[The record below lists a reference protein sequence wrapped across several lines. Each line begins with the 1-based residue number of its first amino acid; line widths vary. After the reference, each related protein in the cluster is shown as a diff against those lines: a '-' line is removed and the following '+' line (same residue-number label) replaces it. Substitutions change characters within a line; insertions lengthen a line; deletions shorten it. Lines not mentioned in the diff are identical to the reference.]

1 MNLEDEL
8 RAALRREEPSLGF
21 AERVVARAQAPRRAN
36 PIRPRFAWA
45 LAMAAMLAILIG
57 VTADLRQKK
66 AERAGRDAVIA
77 LRIAAEKLNATRAK
91 ALRRVDN

>member
-8 RAALRREEPSLGF
+8 RAALRREEPSPGF
-21 AERVVARAQAPRRAN
+21 SERVIARVEPRPRVTL
-36 PIRPRFAWA
+36 IRPRLAWA
-45 LAMAAMLAILIG
+45 MAMAAMLAVLIG
-57 VTADLRQKK
+57 VTVEMRQKK

>member
-8 RAALRREEPSLGF
+8 RAALRREEPSPGF
-21 AERVVARAQAPRRAN
+21 SERVVARTRSRPRVSL
-36 PIRPRFAWA
+36 IRPRLAWA
-45 LAMAAMLAILIG
+45 LAMAAMLAIFIG
-57 VTADLRQKK
+57 IAADMRQKK

-77 LRIAAEKLNATRAK
+77 LRIAAEKLNQTRAK

>member
-8 RAALRREEPSLGF
+8 RAALRREEPPPGF
-21 AERVVARAQAPRRAN
+21 AERVVARARIRKPGSVL
-36 PIRPRFAWA
+36 RPRLAWA
-45 LAMAAMLAILIG
+45 LAMAAMLAILFG
-57 VTADLRQKK
+57 VTAELRQKK

>member
-21 AERVVARAQAPRRAN
+21 TERVIARAQAPRRTSPMN
-36 PIRPRFAWA
+36 LRLVWA

-57 VTADLRQKK
+57 VTAEVRQKK
-66 AERAGRDAVIA
+66 AERAGREAMIA
-77 LRIAAEKLNATRAK
+77 LRIAAEKLNQTRAK

>member
-8 RAALRREEPSLGF
+8 RAALRREEPSPGF
-21 AERVVARAQAPRRAN
+21 TERVVARARPRKRVGVL
-36 PIRPRFAWA
+36 RPRFAWA

-57 VTADLRQKK
+57 VTAEIRQQK
-66 AERAGRDAVIA
+66 AERAGRDAVVA